1 MDVPGGKAHRMKQ
14 EHSLGSTCLDD
25 GRCAFL
31 LWAPKAERVEVRIVA
46 PVERLIVM
54 ERDERGY
61 HRAVDDDIG
70 PGALYLYRL
79 DGGLERPDPASRH
92 QPQGVHGPSRVV
104 DPRFH
109 WRDGKWS
116 GTDLRDYILYEVHVG
131 TFSPE
136 GTFEGV
142 IRHLGGL
149 VDLGITALELMP
161 VAQFPGERN
170 WGYDGVYPFAVQQSY
185 GGPEGL
191 KRLVDAC
198 HRSGLAVVLDVVYNH
213 LGPEGNYMADFAP
226 YFSDAHRT
234 PWGAALNFDGPWSDE
249 VRCYF
254 IENALHWVRE
264 YHIDA
269 FRLDAVH
276 GIFDQSARPFLE
288 DLAEAVHG
296 ESRLVGRPVHLIAE
310 SNLNDPRFA
319 RSVEE
324 GGLGLD
330 ALWNDGFHHALHA
343 LLTGEREAYYV
354 DFGRFEQVKKAF
366 REGFV
371 FTGGYSAYR
380 RRRYGRSSRSLP
392 TERLVVYAQNHDQV
406 GNRARGD
413 RLGTLVGFEALK
425 LAAGAVLLSPYM
437 PLLFMGEEWGET
449 APFAYFIDHSDPALV
464 EATRRGRLE
473 EFAYLRK
480 DRRIPDPAD
489 ESTFRRAKLN
499 RSKRDSGRHAAMLS
513 MYRELIRL
521 RKELMTGGYLRRT
534 NFAVAGYEKERI
546 LFVRYWSGRGDAAV
560 LLNFGC
566 QASSTELPFPE
577 GRWTKRFDSAEA
589 QWGGPGSRLPDQLD
603 SGGEARLDVAGES
616 ASLYFRVKG
625 A

>member
-1 MDVPGGKAHRMKQ
+1 MKQ
-14 EHSLGSTCLDD
+14 EQSLGATSLGD
-25 GRCAFL
+25 GRCSFL

-46 PVERLIVM
+46 PAERVVPM
-54 ERDERGY
+54 ERGDRGY
-61 HRAVDDDIG
+61 HRALVDGIE

-79 DGGLERPDPASRH
+79 DGRLDRPDPASRH

-104 DPRFH
+104 DPRFG
-109 WRDGKWS
+109 WGDGSWT
-116 GTDLRDYILYEVHVG
+116 GMALRDFILYELHVG
-131 TFSPE
+131 TFSAE
-136 GTFEGV
+136 GTLEGV
-142 IRHLGGL
+142 TRHLDEL

-170 WGYDGVYPFAVQQSY
+170 WGYDGVYPFAVQHSY

-198 HRSGLAVVLDVVYNH
+198 HRREIAVALDVVYNH
-213 LGPEGNYMADFAP
+213 LGPEGNYLGDFAP

-234 PWGAALNFDGPWSDE
+234 PWGAALNVDGPWSDE
-249 VRCYF
+249 VRRYF

-288 DLAEAVHG
+288 ELAEAVRG
-296 ESRLVGRPVHLIAE
+296 ESRRAGRPVHLIAE

-319 RSVEE
+319 RSAEE
-324 GGLGLD
+324 GGVGLD

-343 LLTGEREAYYV
+343 LLTGEREAYYA
-354 DFGRFEQVKKAF
+354 DFGRFDQLQKAF

-371 FTGGYSAYR
+371 FTGDYSVYR

-406 GNRARGD
+406 GNRAPGD
-413 RLGTLVGFEALK
+413 RLSALVGFEALK
-425 LAAGAVLLSPYM
+425 LAAGAVLLSPYT

-464 EATRRGRLE
+464 EATRKGRLE
-473 EFAYLRK
+473 EFAHLRQE
-480 DRRIPDPAD
+480 RRIPDPAD
-489 ESTFRRAKLN
+489 ESTFRRAKLD
-499 RSKRDSGRHAAMLS
+499 RTARDSGRRAAMLGF
-513 MYRELIRL
+513 YRELIRA
-521 RKELMTGGYLRRT
+521 RKDLAARGCLGRT
-534 NFAVAGYEKERI
+534 SFAVAGYEEEQAM
-546 LFVRYWSGRGDAAV
+546 FVRYWSDRNDAAAILHFGRRPASIV
-560 LLNFGC
+560 L
-566 QASSTELPFPE
+566 PVPE
-577 GRWTKRFDSAEA
+577 GRWSKRLDSAETR
-589 QWGGPGSRLPDQLD
+589 WDGPGSRLPDQFG
-603 SGGEARLDVAGES
+603 SGGEVRLDVAGES
-616 ASLYFRVKG
+616 ASLYVRVKG

>member
-1 MDVPGGKAHRMKQ
+1 MKQ
-14 EHSLGSTCLDD
+14 EQSLGATSLGD
-25 GRCAFL
+25 GRCSFL

-46 PVERLIVM
+46 PAERVVPM
-54 ERDERGY
+54 ERGDRGY
-61 HRAVDDDIG
+61 HRALVDGIE

-79 DGGLERPDPASRH
+79 DGRLDRPDPASRH

-104 DPRFH
+104 DPRFG
-109 WRDGKWS
+109 WGDGSWT
-116 GTDLRDYILYEVHVG
+116 GMALRDFILYELHVG
-131 TFSPE
+131 TFSAE

-142 IRHLGGL
+142 IRHLDEL

-170 WGYDGVYPFAVQQSY
+170 WGYDGVYPFAVQHSY

-198 HRSGLAVVLDVVYNH
+198 HRRGIAVALDVVYNH
-213 LGPEGNYMADFAP
+213 LGPEGNFLGDFAP

-234 PWGAALNFDGPWSDE
+234 PWGAALNVDGPWSDE
-249 VRCYF
+249 VRRYF
-254 IENALHWVRE
+254 IDNALHWVRE

-288 DLAEAVHG
+288 ELAEAVRG
-296 ESRLVGRPVHLIAE
+296 ESRRAGRPVHLIAE

-319 RSVEE
+319 RSAEE
-324 GGLGLD
+324 GGVGLD

-343 LLTGEREAYYV
+343 LLTGEREAYYA
-354 DFGRFEQVKKAF
+354 DFGRFDQLQKAF

-371 FTGGYSAYR
+371 FTGDYSVYR

-406 GNRARGD
+406 GNRAPGD
-413 RLGTLVGFEALK
+413 RLSALVGFEALK
-425 LAAGAVLLSPYM
+425 LAAGAVLLSPYT

-464 EATRRGRLE
+464 EATRKGRLE
-473 EFAYLRK
+473 EFAHLRQE
-480 DRRIPDPAD
+480 RRIPDPAD
-489 ESTFRRAKLN
+489 ESTFRRAKLDRTARN
-499 RSKRDSGRHAAMLS
+499 SGRRAAMLGF
-513 MYRELIRL
+513 YRELIRA
-521 RKELMTGGYLRRT
+521 RKDLAARGCLGRT
-534 NFAVAGYEKERI
+534 SFAVAGYEEEQA
-546 LFVRYWSGRGDAAV
+546 LFVRYWSDRNDAAAILHFGRRPASIV
-560 LLNFGC
+560 L
-566 QASSTELPFPE
+566 PVPE
-577 GRWTKRFDSAEA
+577 GRWSKRLDSAETR
-589 QWGGPGSRLPDQLD
+589 WDGPGSRLPDQFG
-603 SGGEARLDVAGES
+603 SGGEVRLDVAGES
-616 ASLYFRVKG
+616 ASLYVRVKG

>member
-1 MDVPGGKAHRMKQ
+1 MDRTDT
-14 EHSLGSTCLDD
+14 LGAIYRGD
-25 GRCAFL
+25 GRCSFL
-31 LWAPKAERVEVRIVA
+31 LWAPKAQRVEVRIVA
-46 PVERLIVM
+46 PGERLIAM
-54 ERDERGY
+54 ERDDRGY
-61 HRAVDDDIG
+61 HRAVADGIG

-79 DGGLERPDPASRH
+79 DGGVERPDPASRH

-104 DPRFH
+104 DSRFG
-109 WRDGKWS
+109 WGDGSWT
-116 GTDLRDYILYEVHVG
+116 GMTLRDYILYELHVG
-131 TFSPE
+131 TFSAE

-142 IRHLGGL
+142 IRHLGEL
-149 VDLGITALELMP
+149 VDLGVTALEIMP
-161 VAQFPGERN
+161 VAQFPGARN
-170 WGYDGVYPFAVQQSY
+170 WGYDGVYPFAVQNSY

-198 HRSGLAVVLDVVYNH
+198 HRRGIAVVLDVVYNH
-213 LGPEGNYMADFAP
+213 LGPEGNCLADFAP
-226 YFSDAHRT
+226 YFTDTHRT

-288 DLAEAVHG
+288 ELAEAVRG
-296 ESRLVGRPVHLIAE
+296 ESRRAGRPVHLIAE

-319 RSVEE
+319 RSAEE

-354 DFGRFEQVKKAF
+354 DFGRFDQLQKAF

-371 FTGGYSAYR
+371 FTGDYSVYR

-406 GNRARGD
+406 GNRALGD
-413 RLGTLVGFEALK
+413 RLSVLVGFEALK
-425 LAAGAVLLSPYM
+425 LAAGAVLLSPYT

-449 APFAYFIDHSDPALV
+449 APFPYFIDHSDPALV

-473 EFAYLRK
+473 EFAHLRQE
-480 DRRIPDPAD
+480 RRITDPAD
-489 ESTFRRAKLN
+489 ESTFRSAKLD
-499 RSKRDSGRHAAMLS
+499 RSKRDSGRHAALLGLH
-513 MYRELIRL
+513 RELIRI
-521 RKELMTGGYLRRT
+521 RKDLAARGCLGRT
-534 NFAVAGYEKERI
+534 SFAVAGDEKEQA
-546 LFVRYWSGRGDAAV
+546 LFVRYWSDRFDAAAV
-560 LLNFGC
+560 LHFGRRP
-566 QASSTELPFPE
+566 ASIVLPVPE
-577 GRWTKRFDSAEA
+577 GRWSKRLDSAETR
-589 QWGGPGSRLPDQLD
+589 WDGPGSRLPDHFD
-603 SGGEARLDVAGES
+603 SGGEVRLDLAGES
-616 ASLYFRVKG
+616 AFLYVRVKG